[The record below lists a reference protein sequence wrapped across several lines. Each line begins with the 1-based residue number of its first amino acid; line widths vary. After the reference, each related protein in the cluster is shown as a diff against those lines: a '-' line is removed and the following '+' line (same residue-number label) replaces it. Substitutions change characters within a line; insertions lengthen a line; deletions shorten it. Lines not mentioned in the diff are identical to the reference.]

1 MQGMSLETDIALLNS
16 EHLSA
21 GTSPTQG
28 SESGILFHLHLSP
41 ALASVMARLKMLF
54 SLCSDDQ
61 IKRLVILSPLRSKI
75 MEPSPPSNEVARFS
89 ALLPQEW

>member
-16 EHLSA
+16 MHLSA

-28 SESGILFHLHLSP
+28 SESGLLFHLHLSP

-61 IKRLVILSPLRSKI
+61 IKMLIILSALRSKT
-75 MEPSPPSNEVARFS
+75 MGH
-89 ALLPQEW
+89 LLPQAVR

>member
-16 EHLSA
+16 MHLSA

-28 SESGILFHLHLSP
+28 SESGLLFHLHLSP

-61 IKRLVILSPLRSKI
+61 IKRLIILSALRSKT
-75 MEPSPPSNEVARFS
+75 MEH
-89 ALLPQEW
+89 LLPQAVR

>member
-16 EHLSA
+16 VHLSA

-54 SLCSDDQ
+54 SLCSDDHLISLE
-61 IKRLVILSPLRSKI
+61 IKDNGT
-75 MEPSPPSNEVARFS
+75 PSPPSNEVARFS